1 MPYSLSTHYAGRSLL
16 DGFSFFDGKDP
27 SNGFVDYQSREDAH
41 AKGLVSID
49 EFNRVRLGVDSVNKY
64 SPTGGEGRPSVR
76 LTSDAA
82 FNHGLFIAD
91 FAHMPTSTC
100 GTWPAFWAFN
110 ARDGGINYPA
120 GGEIDIIEGANTAG
134 RNLISAHSEA
144 GCKLSGSGFT
154 GLVESTDC
162 GPSDLHIGCNYAS
175 PISDT
180 TAYGDAFNAEGGGV
194 YALEWDGED
203 LKVWHFPRSAIPDDI
218 VYAGILS
225 PDPKTWGPPQAV
237 FGGSACDA
245 DTYFYNLSLVININ
259 FCGDYAGN
267 VWGKADQCNLVAPTC
282 EEWVA
287 DNPDSFVGA
296 YWNINYID
304 VYNMVPILDPGIG
317 NGTLP
322 NNTAPPL
329 FPNGTASTTSSPPAV
344 VPTEAPGEA
353 PSGTRTITLSVVP
366 TTLPA
371 PKPTESD
378 GSSTNPATINGY
390 TLLGC
395 FGSHGGYQTFTQMS
409 TSPTMNNEVCVASC
423 GGFKYA
429 GVYDET
435 CYCAATLGDASAVE
449 NDECD
454 VPCPGNR
461 FEFCGGLV
469 DDFGPITPGNGLV
482 SNSTGPTNGTLPLAN
497 NNNGT
502 ARRSPR
508 HHHRRA
514 APPNVLLT
522 VYGNLLAEPLPAPAP
537 GMGGGDEKA
546 VAVTRVVT
554 TALTVTYTAVCPT
567 DPAQLVAVEYC
578 TTATLTM
585 TEEDCGCTTTT
596 TPPYGAGNM
605 TAPIYAL
612 GNATAP
618 AASAVPM
625 CTVTETCDACGP
637 GGASVV
643 TLTVPEAV
651 VTGGPEVV
659 VTAIAVQTV
668 VPVAAATN
676 LTKNSNSVDDV
687 IAVRAG
693 AIGVG
698 ALLGW
703 GLAAWV
709 SLFGVFLM
717 M

>member
-1 MPYSLSTHYAGRSLL
+1 MPYSLSTHYAGQSLL

-27 SNGFVDYQSREDAH
+27 SNGLVDYQSREDAQ
-41 AKGLVSID
+41 ATGLVSID
-49 EFNRVRLGVDSVNKY
+49 EFNRVRLGVDPVNKY

-91 FAHMPTSTC
+91 FAHMPASTC

-110 ARDGGINYPA
+110 AWDGGINYPA

-134 RNLISAHSEA
+134 RNLISAHTEA

-154 GLVESTDC
+154 GLVESTDY
-162 GPSDLHIGCNYAS
+162 GPSDLNIGCSYAS
-175 PISDT
+175 PIFDT

-194 YALEWDGED
+194 YALEWDDED
-203 LKVWHFPRSAIPDDI
+203 LRVWHFPRSAIPDDI

-282 EEWVA
+282 EEWVGA
-287 DNPDSFVGA
+287 NPDSFMGA

-304 VYNMVPILDPGIG
+304 VYSMVPILDPGIG

-329 FPNGTASTTSSPPAV
+329 FPNGTASATSSPSAV

-353 PSGTRTITLSVVP
+353 PGGTRTVTLSVVP
-366 TTLPA
+366 TTFPA

-395 FGSHGGYQTFTQMS
+395 FGSRGGYQTFMQMS

-435 CYCAATLGDASAVE
+435 CYCAANLGDASAVE

-454 VPCPGNR
+454 VPYPGNR

-469 DDFGPITPGNGLV
+469 DDSGPITPGNGLV
-482 SNSTGPTNGTLPLAN
+482 SNSTGLFNGTLPLADN
-497 NNNGT
+497 NDGT
-502 ARRSPR
+502 ARRSQR
-508 HHHRRA
+508 YHHRRA

-522 VYGNLLAEPLPAPAP
+522 VYGNLLVEPLPAPAP
-537 GMGGGDEKA
+537 GMGGGDDEKT
-546 VAVTRVVT
+546 VTRVVT
-554 TALTVTYTAVCPT
+554 TALT
-567 DPAQLVAVEYC
+567 
-578 TTATLTM
+578 
-585 TEEDCGCTTTT
+585 EDCGCKTT

-605 TAPIYAL
+605 TVPVYAL

-625 CTVTETCDACGP
+625 CTVTEACDACGL

-651 VTGGPEVV
+651 VTGGPRGRGHGDRD
-659 VTAIAVQTV
+659 A
-668 VPVAAATN
+668 
-676 LTKNSNSVDDV
+676 D
-687 IAVRAG
+687 RG
-693 AIGVG
+693 ARGRSG
-698 ALLGW
+698 QPDQELQRRG
-703 GLAAWV
+703 
-709 SLFGVFLM
+709 
-717 M
+717 